1 MGRVISRNEA
11 KKVVAE
17 ARGDGKTV
25 VFTNGCFDLIHRGHV
40 DLLGLASSLGDL
52 LVVGMNTDDSV
63 RRLKGSSRP
72 WMPQDDRAAVM
83 AALAAVDLVVLFE
96 EDTPLEL
103 IGEIEPDV
111 LVKGAD
117 YREEE
122 VVGADL
128 VRASGGR
135 VELVPLT
142 EGRSTTTLVEKLK
155 SSLPGFRE

>member
-1 MGRVISRNEA
+1 MGQVIARNQASRHIEA
-11 KKVVAE
+11 

-40 DLLGLASSLGDL
+40 DLLGVAGDLGDL

-72 WMPQDDRAAVM
+72 WMPEDDRAAVI
-83 AALAAVDLVVLFE
+83 AALASVDLVVLFD

-103 IGEIEPDV
+103 IREIGPDV

-117 YREEE
+117 YGEDE
-122 VVGADL
+122 VVGADH

-142 EGRSTTTLVEKLK
+142 EGRSTTALVEKLK
-155 SSLPGFRE
+155 ASFPGFGE

>member
-1 MGRVISRNEA
+1 MNAESKIVDRAELARRCEAMRAAGRR
-11 KKVVAE
+11 
-17 ARGDGKTV
+17 V
-25 VFTNGCFDLIHRGHV
+25 VFTNGCFDLLHRGHI
-40 DLLGLASSLGDL
+40 DLLGKAGSMGDI
-52 LVVGMNTDDSV
+52 LVVGINTDDSV

-72 WMPQDDRAAVM
+72 WTPEEDRAEVI
-83 AALAAVDLVVLFE
+83 AALATVDLVVLFD

-103 IGEIEPDV
+103 IREIDPDV

-117 YREEE
+117 YRVEE
-122 VVGADL
+122 VVGADH

-155 SSLPGFRE
+155 NSQ

>member
-1 MGRVISRNEA
+1 MGRVVSRDAVKEL
-11 KKVVAE
+11 VAE
-17 ARGDGKTV
+17 ARGGEQTV
-25 VFTNGCFDLIHRGHV
+25 VFTNGCFDLLHRGHV
-40 DLLGLASSLGDL
+40 DLLGKARGMGDV
-52 LVVGMNTDDSV
+52 LVVGINTDASV

-72 WMPQDDRAAVM
+72 WTPEEDRAEVI
-83 AALAAVDLVVLFE
+83 AALAAVDLVVLFD

-103 IGEIEPDV
+103 IREIGPDV

-117 YREEE
+117 YRAEE
-122 VVGADL
+122 VVGADH

-155 SSLPGFRE
+155 TSPPGSRE